1 MKKLLL
7 TIGIIALTCA
17 CQQTEEKE
25 MTIEQ
30 REEVATI
37 IKQQTQK
44 MFDVL
49 KVYNKENFEIFMDG
63 WIESD
68 DAAWMNNPALW
79 LNMLYL
85 HPTKE
90 EIYEA
95 WKPSPETRTGNNFNV
110 EKDYVAVLTP
120 EHAVYVFQG
129 TYSVIDKDGN
139 KSDENPMS
147 GTYVFI
153 LKNDEWKLLH
163 IHQSWIDD

>member
-7 TIGIIALTCA
+7 TIGIIALTFA
-17 CQQTEEKE
+17 CQPTEEKE

-90 EIYEA
+90 EIYEGIQ
-95 WKPSPETRTGNNFNV
+95 KLKQTG
-110 EKDYVAVLTP
+110 D
-120 EHAVYVFQG
+120 VFEPRKGYIQR
-129 TYSVIDKDGN
+129 V
-139 KSDENPMS
+139 
-147 GTYVFI
+147 
-153 LKNDEWKLLH
+153 
-163 IHQSWIDD
+163 